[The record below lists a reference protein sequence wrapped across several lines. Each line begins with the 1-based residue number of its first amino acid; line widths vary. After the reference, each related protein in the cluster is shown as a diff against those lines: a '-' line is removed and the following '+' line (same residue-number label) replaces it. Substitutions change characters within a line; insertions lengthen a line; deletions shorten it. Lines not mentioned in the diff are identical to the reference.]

1 MKLKSFLLIELIVF
15 TLTLFYR
22 LVLKKDFFNLL
33 MVFDTIVV
41 TILGVMF
48 SFLITY
54 FINYLKSEN

>member
-48 SFLITY
+48 GFLITY

>member
-33 MVFDTIVV
+33 MVFDTTVV

-48 SFLITY
+48 GFLITY